1 MRSTLNSQSTTNNK
15 QPTTNNHHLS
25 PVIMFG
31 RKPTTTSLTQQGDA
45 PVAGVGDPVADFQT
59 LWEPTSTTER
69 KSVESLLLERK
80 QVTEEQ
86 LDQARKVATQTPGKT
101 LPQILL
107 TMNAA
112 SEAQILSALA
122 ETLGMAFETP
132 EKSKID
138 LEAFNHLPLEYVR
151 KNLVLPMRIEDK
163 TLIVGMADPANV
175 FMLDEV
181 RRKTKRDVRAVAV
194 TGADIGRM
202 VEQLT
207 SANADIKV
215 DEIIKDMAEDDIQLV
230 KEDHGDDVTDLE
242 KIGSESP
249 VIRFVNY
256 LLFDALKQGA
266 SDIHIEPKEKA
277 LKIRYRI
284 DGVLFEAMNPPHTMT
299 SAITSRL
306 KIMSNLDIAERRLP
320 QDGRIRAMIHGRKV
334 DLRLSTLPT
343 PNGEKCVMRILDNK
357 SINVALEDLGFS
369 ENILTIWRKQIE
381 QPHGIMLVT
390 GPTGSGKT
398 TTLYSSLRCMD
409 GNKLNI
415 STVEDPI
422 EYHLG
427 SATQVQVHEKIGMSF
442 SAALRSL
449 LRQDPDVVMLG
460 EIRDKET
467 ANIAVQ
473 ASLTGHLVLSTLH
486 TNDAPASVTRLINI
500 GVEPY
505 LISSAVNA
513 ILAQRLVR
521 KTCQHCKEEYRPSPE
536 MKEFLALQGLATDTM
551 FQGKGCD
558 RCRKTGYSGRLGI
571 YELLVMDDSL
581 RDMVTAN
588 PDVNQLRKLCR
599 ERGLVTL
606 REDGFQ
612 KVMKGLTTADEIL
625 RVTETAM

>member
-1 MRSTLNSQSTTNNK
+1 
-15 QPTTNNHHLS
+15 
-25 PVIMFG
+25 MFG
-31 RKPTTTSLTQQGDA
+31 RKSSTSSPAQSADA
-45 PVAGVGDPVADFQT
+45 PNGVGDPVADFQT
-59 LWEPTSTTER
+59 LWEPTSATER
-69 KSVESLLLERK
+69 KSVEALLLERK

-86 LDQARKVATQTPGKT
+86 LDQARKVAAQTPGKT

-122 ETLGMAFETP
+122 ETLGMPFETP

-138 LEAFNHLPLEYVR
+138 LEAFNHLPLDYVR
-151 KNLVLPMRIEDK
+151 KNLVLPMRLEDK

-175 FMLDEV
+175 FMLDEI

-202 VEQLT
+202 VEALT

-242 KIGSESP
+242 KIGNESP

-369 ENILTIWRKQIE
+369 EDALTIWKKQIE

-427 SATQVQVHEKIGMSF
+427 SATQVQVHEKIGMTF

-521 KTCQHCKEEYRPSPE
+521 KTCQHCKEEVKTTPE
-536 MKEFLALQGLATDTM
+536 MREFLTLQGLASETL
-551 FQGKGCD
+551 FRGKGCD
-558 RCRKTGYSGRLGI
+558 RCRKTGYAGRLGI

-625 RVTETAM
+625 RVTESAM